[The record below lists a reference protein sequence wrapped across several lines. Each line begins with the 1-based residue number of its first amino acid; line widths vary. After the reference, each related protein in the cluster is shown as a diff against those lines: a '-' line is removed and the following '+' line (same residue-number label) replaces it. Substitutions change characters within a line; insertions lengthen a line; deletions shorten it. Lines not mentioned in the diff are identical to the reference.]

1 MHVKTVLSLLSA
13 IGLIPVGMAQADPI
27 SVTSGF
33 VETGA
38 TESHALFSLTG
49 LGDTQIQGVF
59 PGLSLACQSCVAG
72 GLASPRGRFLYD
84 NVPFEGGEPFASGS
98 ATIRGVMYPFLFF
111 SGDLNFSGPSFTLP
125 EIVGPDDRAIL
136 FAQPFTFSATV
147 SGFDRL
153 ERHSELQPLFTTT
166 WTGAGTAQVRFVGN
180 LLQGQSHYSYL
191 GTSYEFEP
199 VPEPATLLLCATG
212 MAVLIRGRHTSRRK
226 HACPFRLKQPPDGTA
241 SGA

>member
-1 MHVKTVLSLLSA
+1 MHVKTVLSVLCA
-13 IGLIPVGMAQADPI
+13 IGLIPAGMTQADPI

-33 VETGA
+33 VVTGA

-49 LGDTQIQGVF
+49 LGDTHIQGAF

-84 NVPFEGGEPFASGS
+84 NVPFEGGDPFATGS

-111 SGDLNFSGPSFTLP
+111 SGDLNFSGPSFRLP
-125 EIVGPDDRAIL
+125 EIVGPDDRDIV
-136 FAQPFTFSATV
+136 FAQPFRFSATV

-153 ERHSELQPLFTTT
+153 EGHTELQPLFSTT
-166 WTGAGTAQVRFVGN
+166 WTGGGTAQVRFVGN
-180 LLQGQSHYSYL
+180 FLQGQSHYSYV
-191 GTSYEFEP
+191 GTNYEFEP

-212 MAVLIRGRHTSRRK
+212 MTALIRRRHTPRGT
-226 HACPFRLKQPPDGTA
+226 HACPFRLKPPIDGRA
-241 SGA
+241 AGA